1 MPYTLFC
8 TYCHLHFSATR
19 RDTLYCSPRCRYAA
33 RDQLRRSASL
43 GFATGLA
50 SPQAPALASPQAP
63 ADPTLWPRFRAPI
76 ITLLH
81 LASTTTGLGFA
92 DLIAS
97 LSAPLASPQSQ
108 PPADWS
114 QSPEADLLRAQL
126 LASHRALI
134 PPGTPLSASHR
145 AAIAADWADILAS
158 HQASPQAPADP
169 SPPVALDPDPDRA
182 V

>member
-63 ADPTLWPRFRAPI
+63 ADPTPWPRFRAPI
-76 ITLLH
+76 IALLR
-81 LASTTTGLGFA
+81 LASTTTGFSFA

-97 LSAPLASPQSQ
+97 LSGPASPQVPSAS
-108 PPADWS
+108 PETPADWS

-126 LASHRALI
+126 LASHRALL
-134 PPGTPLSASHR
+134 PPGTPLDP
-145 AAIAADWADILAS
+145 AAIAADWADILA
-158 HQASPQAPADP
+158 
-169 SPPVALDPDPDRA
+169 
-182 V
+182 